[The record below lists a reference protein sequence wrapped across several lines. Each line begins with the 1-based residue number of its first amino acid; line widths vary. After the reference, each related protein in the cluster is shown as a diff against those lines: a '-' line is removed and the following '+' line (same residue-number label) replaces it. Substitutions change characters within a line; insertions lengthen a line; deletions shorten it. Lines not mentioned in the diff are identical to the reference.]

1 MDPCSLNG
9 FESMCCGMVLEM
21 EEMKV
26 ILVQRRRILGRRFQ
40 QKEVL
45 LVHSSHFTICGS
57 DAF

>member
-26 ILVQRRRILGRRFQ
+26 ILVQR
-40 QKEVL
+40 
-45 LVHSSHFTICGS
+45 
-57 DAF
+57 